1 MKFKTWEK
9 VYWGLIIFFY
19 LLMLGGIAIH
29 KGDIK
34 VVNRIHNR
42 TSITYFSK
50 GKAVLYITLFWL
62 GFWGLI
68 WLIAKA
74 LSGGFSSK

>member
-9 VYWGLIIFFY
+9 VYWGLIIFLFI
-19 LLMLGGIAIH
+19 LMLGGIAIH

-50 GKAVLYITLFWL
+50 GKAVLYIALFWL

>member
-1 MKFKTWEK
+1 MKFKIWEK
-9 VYWGLIIFFY
+9 VYWGLIVFLFI
-19 LLMLGGIAIH
+19 LMLGGIAMN

-34 VVNRIHNR
+34 VVNRVFNQ
-42 TSITYFSK
+42 TTITYISK

-68 WLIAKA
+68 WLIVKA
-74 LSGGFSSK
+74 LTGGFSSK